1 MKKLL
6 IVYSL
11 LIINC
16 LHVLILSSAKAQSLY
31 FPPLSGSTWTTKSP
45 TSLGWCQNRIDSLY
59 DFAES
64 RNTDAL
70 IILVDGNIV
79 LEKYFGSFTS
89 SNYHVW
95 NSAGKS
101 LTGLLAGI
109 AQEKN
114 FIDNN
119 NSVSTY
125 LGLGWSTAPLVKE
138 NLITVN
144 HLITMTSGLN
154 DIPSSPTCTK
164 EDSST
169 ACLEYLVDA
178 GTRWAYHTGAYKK
191 VQKVISQ
198 ASGLSYNA
206 FTNTHVGAPIGLVGT
221 WINGTYFSTP
231 RGAARFGLLALN
243 KGVWNNDTLLHDTTY
258 FKEMTTTS
266 QTYNLSYG
274 NLWWL
279 SGKAS
284 YMAPGLQFVFSSNL
298 MPNAPSDMYCALGK
312 DDQKIYVVPSK
323 KMVVV
328 RMGDSAYGSAAAFSP
343 FDDELWDYINKLSCA
358 TSLKDEQGL
367 SNSTVFPNPFYDKI
381 TLKTSLQV
389 INFTLETPL
398 GESLWA
404 GTTLEQNDFSYLP
417 SGVYF
422 LKVEFLDSNKIIKLV
437 KK

>member
-1 MKKLL
+1 MKH
-6 IVYSL
+6 S
-11 LIINC
+11 
-16 LHVLILSSAKAQSLY
+16 ILYCSNLVAVALFMLSFGNSYAQTTY
-31 FPPLSGSTWTTKSP
+31 FPPLTGSTWATESP
-45 TSLGWCQNRIDSLY
+45 ATLGWCQARIDSLY
-59 DFAES
+59 TFAES

-70 IILVDGNIV
+70 LITVDGKIV
-79 LEKYFGSFTS
+79 LEKYFGTFTS
-89 SNYHVW
+89 TSYHVW

-101 LTGLLAGI
+101 LTGLLTGI

-114 FIDNN
+114 FIDID

-125 LGLGWSTAPLVKE
+125 IGAGWSTAPLAKE
-138 NLITVN
+138 NLITVK

-154 DIPSSPTCTK
+154 DVPSSCTN

-191 VQKVISQ
+191 AQKVISK
-198 ASGLSYNA
+198 ASGLTFNA
-206 FTNTHVGAPIGLVGT
+206 FTNTHLSAHIGLAGT

-243 KGVWNNDTLLHDTTY
+243 KGIWATDTLLHDVSY
-258 FKEMTTTS
+258 FNEMTTTS
-266 QTYNLSYG
+266 QSYNQSYG

-284 YMAPGLQFVFSSNL
+284 YMAPGLQFVFTGNL

-328 RMGDSAYGSAAAFSP
+328 RMGDSSYGTALAFSP
-343 FDDELWDYINKLSCA
+343 FDNELWDYINKLSC
-358 TSLKDEQGL
+358 TTETINQLKL
-367 SNSTVFPNPFYDKI
+367 PSTLVYPNPFNDKI
-381 TLKTSLQV
+381 NLVDINNVERYTLLNS
-389 INFTLETPL
+389 L
-398 GESLWA
+398 GELVW
-404 GTTLEQNDFSYLP
+404 TDKTIEQADFSALLA
-417 SGVYF
+417 GVYF
-422 LKVEFLDSNKIIKLV
+422 LKLDFSQSNQTIKLI